1 MKYPVY
7 NIKGEET
14 KTVELDKEIFEV
26 KISPDLIHQAI
37 LIQKNNR
44 RQGTVQTKD
53 RGAVRGGGR
62 KPWKQKGTGRARV
75 GSIRS
80 PLWIGGGVTFG
91 PEKKRNYKG
100 TLPKKMRQKALF
112 MVLSAKAKDKS
123 IILLDNLSL
132 EKIKTKE
139 LSDIIN
145 NLPVENKSCL
155 IILPDKEDKLVLSAR
170 NIPMLKVIEA
180 RNLNS
185 LDMVNFRYLIIPQ
198 ASLKVIKDVFL
209 KK

>member
-1 MKYPVY
+1 
-7 NIKGEET
+7 
-14 KTVELDKEIFEV
+14 
-26 KISPDLIHQAI
+26 
-37 LIQKNNR
+37 
-44 RQGTVQTKD
+44 
-53 RGAVRGGGR
+53 
-62 KPWKQKGTGRARV
+62 
-75 GSIRS
+75 
-80 PLWIGGGVTFG
+80 
-91 PEKKRNYKG
+91 
-100 TLPKKMRQKALF
+100 

-139 LSDIIN
+139 LADIID

-155 IILPDKEDKLVLSAR
+155 IVLPDKEDKLVLSAR
-170 NIPMLKVIEA
+170 NIPMLEVIEA